1 MLIDVEDGFAPRE
14 WQSYVGPVLAYR
26 PQIGGQ
32 SVQHFNSKHQCLVFL
47 SFQTIRSKSFQS
59 STNCFGQVQLI
70 LVGLKSFRIGPNYKS

>member
-32 SVQHFNSKHQCLVFL
+32 SVQHFNSKQQCLVFL
-47 SFQTIRSKSFQS
+47 W
-59 STNCFGQVQLI
+59 VQII
-70 LVGLKSFRIGPNYKS
+70 LVEYQLFWTGPFFLVGSKSFRIGPNYKS